1 MKKTLKMIG
10 ILASVPLILLTLTL
24 TILMIINP
32 YQYQINRHD
41 NDW

>member
-10 ILASVPLILLTLTL
+10 ILASIPVILLTLMI
-24 TILMIINP
+24 TIFMTINP

>member
-10 ILASVPLILLTLTL
+10 ILASVPVILLTLTL

-32 YQYQINRHD
+32 YQYQINRH
-41 NDW
+41 NNN